1 MQTEFDKL
9 LNAVN
14 NSTSKWKKQ
23 GLQRRFSMTDLHGVE
38 YQSSMSPDMP
48 AQFFTSVSYDFDR
61 FAHWWLK
68 VIIRPMTVKNGLGSA
83 GGSTSPEFTDSTY
96 DGNGLTYQGVTLSK
110 EQVKAI
116 IKLSTSFKLLPSAVI
131 THLFVDGKW
140 GKDSLPDHNN
150 WNNQLYTEEPRPS
163 GVPVT
168 KGYETLTSDFLAKF
182 NSVDDFLYDFLYTV
196 AMLRDGDTK
205 VYTSQGKL
213 TFDEYVRGLFTVGG
227 ATRNYSSVGYG
238 SYLKTMTSTRNAI
251 NGANNNALNDIDKA
265 SISVPIDF
273 GSTPTPSKPIDTV
286 SIDQFPDDIKILI
299 DGIDFTPMFKA
310 QFGGEW
316 FSRYA
321 IYPNDKPN
329 EGYDVMLSAIALT
342 PEQQK
347 RVFSAGEHLIEVK
360 GSMMADV
367 ILRVYLKYNHLN

>member
-38 YQSSMSPDMP
+38 YRSSMSPEMP

-83 GGSTSPEFTDSTY
+83 GGNATPKFIDSTY
-96 DGNGLTYQGVTLSK
+96 DGKGLTYQGVSLSK

-140 GKDSLPDHNN
+140 GKDSLPNHNN
-150 WNNQLYTEEPRPS
+150 WNNQLYTDEPRPS
-163 GVPVT
+163 GISVT
-168 KGYETLTSDFLAKF
+168 KGDGSSKSNFVAKF
-182 NSVDDFLYDFLYTV
+182 NSADDFLYDFLYTV
-196 AMLRDGDTK
+196 AMLKENGSK
-205 VYTSQGKL
+205 VYASQGKL
-213 TFDEYVRGLFTVGG
+213 TVDGYVRGLFTIGG
-227 ATRNYSSVGYG
+227 ATRNYSSEGYS
-238 SYLKTMTSTRNAI
+238 SYLGTITSTRSAI
-251 NGANNNALNDIDKA
+251 NGANSNALDNIDKA
-265 SISVPIDF
+265 SISVPTGG
-273 GSTPTPSKPIDTV
+273 GSVSVPYIPIDTV
-286 SIDQFPDDIKILI
+286 STDEFPDDIRILI

-310 QFGGEW
+310 QFGGQW
-316 FSRYA
+316 FNRYA

-347 RVFSAGEHLIEVK
+347 RVFSAGEHLIEVT
-360 GSMMADV
+360 GSMIADV